1 MLENPKFVQGVY
13 SFNGKGLASP
23 FSLVPSATYKVPAD
37 KRCQLT
43 YFRAGNSSSELIYFL
58 VKRDGSPMRYFPV
71 GAKSAIHIALAVTED
86 LHPDTTLEVQMAAP
100 ADCLGEVVVDVGLV
114 EF

>member
-1 MLENPKFVQGVY
+1 MLEKPKFLQGTY
-13 SFNGKGLASP
+13 SFNGKGLGSP
-23 FSLVPSATYKVPAD
+23 FPLVPSVMYKVPSD

-43 YFRAGNSSSELIYFL
+43 YFRAGNSSNELVYFL
-58 VKRDGSPMRYFPV
+58 VKRDSTPMRYFPV

-86 LHPDTTLEVQMAAP
+86 LHPDTTLEVQLAAP
-100 ADCLGEVVVDVGLV
+100 AGTVGEVVIDVGLV

>member
-1 MLENPKFVQGVY
+1 VLEKPKFVQGVY
-13 SFNGKGLASP
+13 PFQGKGLASP
-23 FSLVPSATYKVPAD
+23 FPLEPTVTYQVPAD

-86 LHPDTTLEVQMAAP
+86 LQPDTTLEILIAAP
-100 ADCLGEVVVDVGLV
+100 EGIAGEAVIDVGLM

>member
-1 MLENPKFVQGVY
+1 M
-13 SFNGKGLASP
+13 
-23 FSLVPSATYKVPAD
+23 YKVPSD

-43 YFRAGNSSSELIYFL
+43 YFRAGNSSNELVYFL
-58 VKRDGSPMRYFPV
+58 VKRDDTPMRYFPV

-86 LHPDTTLEVQMAAP
+86 LHPDTTLEVQLAAP
-100 ADCLGEVVVDVGLV
+100 AGTVGEVVIDVGLV

>member
-1 MLENPKFVQGVY
+1 MLEKPKFLQGVY
-13 SFNGKGLASP
+13 AFQGKGLASP
-23 FSLVPSATYKVPAD
+23 FPLAPALTYKVPAD

-43 YFRAGNSSSELIYFL
+43 YFRAGNSSNELIYF
-58 VKRDGSPMRYFPV
+58 VVQRDGTPMRYFPV

-86 LHPDTTLEVQMAAP
+86 LPPETTLAVQMAAP
-100 ADCLGEVVVDVGLV
+100 AGCAGEAVIDVGLM

>member
-1 MLENPKFVQGVY
+1 MLEKPRFVQGVY
-13 SFNGKGLASP
+13 SFNGKGLANP
-23 FSLVPSATYKVPAD
+23 FSLVPGVSYKVPAD

-43 YFRAGNSSSELIYFL
+43 YFRAGNSSGELIYFL
-58 VKRDGSPMRYFPV
+58 VKRDGIPMRYFPV
-71 GAKSAIHIALAVTED
+71 GAKSSIHIALAVTED

-100 ADCLGEVVVDVGLV
+100 VGCLGEVVIDVGLV

>member
-1 MLENPKFVQGVY
+1 MLEKPRFVQGV
-13 SFNGKGLASP
+13 FPFQGKGLASP
-23 FSLVPSATYKVPAD
+23 VPLEPAVSYKVPAD

-58 VKRDGSPMRYFPV
+58 VKRDDSPMRYFPV
-71 GAKSAIHIALAVTED
+71 GAKSAMHIALAVTED
-86 LHPDTTLEVQMAAP
+86 LQPETTLEVFIAAP
-100 ADCLGEVVVDVGLV
+100 VESAGEAVIDIGLV

>member
-13 SFNGKGLASP
+13 PFKGVGLTHAI
-23 FSLVPSATYKVPAD
+23 SLEPAATYKVPGD

-43 YFRAGNSSSELIYFL
+43 YFRAGNSSPDLIYFL
-58 VKRDGSPMRYFPV
+58 IKRDGIPMRYFPV

-86 LHPDTTLEVQMAAP
+86 LQPDTTIEVLIGAPEGAA
-100 ADCLGEVVVDVGLV
+100 GEVIIDAGFM